1 MNKAKNVEAIKKMF
15 CACQIDIVTKYGNAE
30 GEIWTRD
37 SHVFSV
43 VLSQAEL
50 PRHDEFEN

>member
-30 GEIWTRD
+30 GEI
-37 SHVFSV
+37 
-43 VLSQAEL
+43 
-50 PRHDEFEN
+50 